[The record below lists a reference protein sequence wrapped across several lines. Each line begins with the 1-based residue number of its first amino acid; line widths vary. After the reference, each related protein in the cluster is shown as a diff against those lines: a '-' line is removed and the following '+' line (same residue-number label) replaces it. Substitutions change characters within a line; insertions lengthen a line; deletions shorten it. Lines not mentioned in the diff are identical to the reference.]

1 MLTRLPL
8 YSNYFLNNK
17 RHKSVSDA
25 IVCVVLGMFSYSCL
39 IYEHLDNL
47 FQTQF
52 NSVSYKRHGILCF

>member
-25 IVCVVLGMFSYSCL
+25 TVYVVLRMFSYSCL
-39 IYEHLDNL
+39 IYERLDKQ

-52 NSVSYKRHGILCF
+52 N